1 MRRGQ
6 TDAERKL
13 WYAVRAGR
21 LDGWKFRRQVPIG
34 RYIVDFVCPARRL
47 IVELDGGQ
55 HADQQDYDAARTA
68 FLEGQGYRVMRFQNG
83 EVLRNLVEVTG
94 QIWCTLT
101 GNLPLPNPS
110 PLEGEG
116 L

>member
-1 MRRGQ
+1 MRKEP
-6 TDAERKL
+6 TDSERKL

-34 RYIVDFVCPARRL
+34 RYIVDFACPAARL

-55 HADQQDYDAARTA
+55 HAEQQDYDAVRTA
-68 FLEGQGYRVMRFQNG
+68 FLEGQGYRVMRFENSDMLCNPDG
-83 EVLRNLVEVTG
+83 VTG
-94 QIWCTLT
+94 QIWAALT
-101 GNLPLPNPS
+101 GDLPLPNPS
-110 PLEGEG
+110 PLKGEG